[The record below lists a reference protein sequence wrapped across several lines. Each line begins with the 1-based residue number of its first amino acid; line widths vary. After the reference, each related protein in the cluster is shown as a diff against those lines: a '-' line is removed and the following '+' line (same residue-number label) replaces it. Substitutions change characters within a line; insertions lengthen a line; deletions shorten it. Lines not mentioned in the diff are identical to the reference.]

1 MNARSNIECWTTLS
15 FYGIVDGAYVS
26 YHSYWAVRVVETKEE
41 YFVILFHSVVS
52 WQKKIDLRT

>member
-15 FYGIVDGAYVS
+15 SYGIVDGAYVS

-52 WQKKIDLRT
+52 WQKK